1 MGATELKPWAL
12 TDSGEN
18 ALRRIVPLGAR
29 PYNER
34 DYDGIRSSVV
44 SCATLVEAHVDK
56 VLKHLFDSDE
66 AMRLSLAKKLHA
78 EVEDSIYRSWES
90 RRKWLSSAFGVN
102 ITGDKQTQDFNAV
115 IDLRNCI
122 VHGDGRLTDLQVSKH
137 RDFFRIREQLP
148 RVLGVG
154 LNGRAAILTPDTPHK
169 SAAVSRDFI
178 LHFDQAVLNEFPNLS
193 I

>member
-1 MGATELKPWAL
+1 M
-12 TDSGEN
+12 
-18 ALRRIVPLGAR
+18 
-29 PYNER
+29 
-34 DYDGIRSSVV
+34 
-44 SCATLVEAHVDK
+44 
-56 VLKHLFDSDE
+56 LKHLFDSDE
-66 AMRLSLAKKLHA
+66 AMSLPLGRKLHA

-122 VHGDGRLTDLQVSKH
+122 VHGDGRLTDLQVAKH
-137 RDFFRIREQLP
+137 KDFFRIREQLP

-154 LNGRAAILTPDTPHK
+154 LNGRSVILTPETPLK
-169 SAAVSRDFI
+169 SATVSRDFI
-178 LHFDQAVLNEFPNLS
+178 LHFDHAVLNEFSHLS